1 MRPDDLDDVDSGLR
15 THTVRVDVEQG
26 GGKTVLAVY
35 PDTITL
41 RVGEGIEWDFR
52 YLGGSDATVEEV
64 VIEFEKP
71 TPFDSTSFKSRKP
84 GSNRPHRQISGAAK
98 SGAANTRITY
108 TIRCLNLIKS
118 EIARTKP
125 VLVVNPMPPTVVAG

>member
-26 GGKTVLAVY
+26 AGKTVLAVY
-35 PDTITL
+35 PDEISL

-52 YLGGSDATVEEV
+52 YLGGSDATVDEV

-71 TPFDSTSFKSRKP
+71 GPFDSASFKSRKP

-98 SGAANTRITY
+98 SGSANTRVTY

-125 VLVVNPMPPTVVAG
+125 VLNVTPMLQTVVAG